1 MRFILSWFFLCF
13 FIISTQNLD
22 QVVLRE
28 NPAPRLQHR
37 LPGKEWRA
45 VRHGLT
51 AGFGHPCRVEQT
63 RML

>member
-28 NPAPRLQHR
+28 NPAPKLQHR
-37 LPGKEWRA
+37 LPGKEWESSSARLDG
-45 VRHGLT
+45 RFWTSL
-51 AGFGHPCRVEQT
+51 PC
-63 RML
+63 